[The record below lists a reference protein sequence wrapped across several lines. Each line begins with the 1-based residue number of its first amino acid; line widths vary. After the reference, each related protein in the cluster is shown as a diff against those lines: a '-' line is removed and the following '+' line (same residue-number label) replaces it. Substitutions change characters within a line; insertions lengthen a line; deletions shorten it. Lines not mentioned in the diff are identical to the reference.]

1 MCIGR
6 KWEKGEKEMRREY
19 FFFDFFFPEI
29 FFFANLLELFS
40 PLNIFFAS
48 QKN

>member
-1 MCIGR
+1 VGEGGKR
-6 KWEKGEKEMRREY
+6 DEKGI

-48 QKN
+48 QKNLSD